1 MALHSY
7 DLLPLTGN
15 DLYFVTANFEAIYH
29 AKDQH
34 VSITGFYF
42 HFTLATS
49 LCIVKDRAVV
59 EVPISIPQE
68 GEKIE

>member
-7 DLLPLTGN
+7 DLLPLTDN

-29 AKDQH
+29 AKDHH

-49 LCIVKDRAVV
+49 CV
-59 EVPISIPQE
+59 SS
-68 GEKIE
+68 KIELWLKFPSQSLKKEKK